1 MCKFI
6 FFTTLG
12 KCSAV
17 ISSELFFSSA
27 RSSFLWDSGDTDGH
41 LLLFCIPRSSVH
53 FVFHLLSVVHIR
65 SFVLLYIFI
74 VVSLSSLTSILIL
87 SPQGGFLFVIIF
99 FIFKFPHG
107 CDLGSCADPVRT
119 AGSTHEVGVLA
130 AQATGGSSGHLGLG
144 VFVLFLP

>member
-1 MCKFI
+1 VCTFI

-12 KCSAV
+12 KRSAV
-17 ISSELFFSSA
+17 ISSELFFSTA
-27 RSSFLWDSGDTDGH
+27 RSSFLWDSGDTVGQ

-87 SPQGGFLFVIIF
+87 SPQGGFLLLYC
-99 FIFKFPHG
+99 FIFKFPLG
-107 CDLGSCADPVRT
+107 CDFGSCADPVRT
-119 AGSTHEVGVLA
+119 AGSTHGVGVLA

-144 VFVLFLP
+144 FFGLFLP